1 MILTNKFI
9 ADDMVGKLARFL
21 RILGYDTV
29 YEIDIDNNRLIDIAL
44 REDRI
49 ILTRDTELIQRT
61 LVKNYLLLESDNPEE
76 QLRSVIEHFGLKPSQ
91 SGFLS
96 LCLEC
101 NRELDEIP
109 RSAIKGRVWPYVYD
123 HHDEFRIC
131 KSCRRIYWR
140 GDHVHAMIAR
150 LRKWGIELTD

>member
-44 REDRI
+44 RDERI
-49 ILTRDTELIQRT
+49 ILTRDTSLIQRT
-61 LVKNYLLLESDNPEE
+61 LVNNYLLLESDDPEE
-76 QLRSVIEHFGLKPSQ
+76 QLRSVIEYFGLKPSH

-101 NRELDEIP
+101 NLELIEIP
-109 RSAIKGRVWPYVYD
+109 KSEIAGRVWPYVYD

-131 KSCRRIYWR
+131 KSCGRIYWR

-150 LRKWGIELTD
+150 LQLWGIELAD